1 VDDSGAT
8 KEAFVSDRHR
18 DTREF
23 LAGLPERAVPALLHL
38 LSCDDC
44 TLNAVQSLRQEGGY
58 GLGGEEEVVD
68 YGEVFQ
74 QLEERTPGLL
84 RAFEERSRQAQSLL
98 ADLLDVP
105 MEERL
110 RTVEREERFQE
121 PHLAEVLLERS
132 SDAQPKEPR
141 RSEELA
147 RLALAVMQGGAPKTS
162 AEYAASLRVRAGC
175 LLGNALRLLR
185 RLDEA
190 DAAFRQAA
198 QGLMGPMDIPER
210 AQLTGLLGHLR
221 LAQGRIDEALALCWR
236 AGYLY
241 GLDGDCHQ
249 QGVYLAWIGLIY
261 LDHEE
266 PDMALPP
273 LTHARVAVDA
283 ADEPVLACRVRLGLA
298 LCHAAYG
305 RPVSARR
312 LVDEARALYAQVK
325 DHQSLVR
332 FFWAEGRVAARSGR
346 TQEALD
352 LLLATR
358 RRWLTFGRLPDA
370 ALTTLDIALVLA
382 QVRKPEEIRP
392 LIHEVLTS
400 FPADPATKG
409 MALALAAFEAIALEG
424 QEEEDLKRAHALA
437 TAYVQRM
444 GRSGPHSTES

>member
-1 VDDSGAT
+1 
-8 KEAFVSDRHR
+8 VSDRHR

-58 GLGGEEEVVD
+58 GLGVEEEEATD
-68 YGEVFQ
+68 YGEMFQ
-74 QLEERTPGLL
+74 RLEEASPGLL
-84 RAFEERSRQAQSLL
+84 RAFEERRRQTQSLL
-98 ADLLDVP
+98 EDLLDVP
-105 MEERL
+105 VAERL
-110 RTVEREERFQE
+110 RAVEREERFQE

-132 SDAQPKEPR
+132 SNAQPREPR

-147 RLALAVMQGGAPKTS
+147 RLALAVMQGGAPKAST
-162 AEYAASLRVRAGC
+162 EYAASLRVRAGC

-190 DAAFRQAA
+190 DVAFRQAA
-198 QGLMGPMDIPER
+198 QGLMGPLDIPER
-210 AQLTGLLGHLR
+210 ALLAGLLGRLR

-236 AGYLY
+236 AGFLY
-241 GLDGDCHQ
+241 GLEGDCHQ
-249 QGVYLAWIGLIY
+249 QGIYLAWIGLIY

-266 PDMALPP
+266 PNMALPP
-273 LTHARVAVDA
+273 LTHARVAMDA

-305 RPVSARR
+305 RPVSAGR
-312 LVDEARALYAQVK
+312 LVDEARNLYGRVTDDQNR
-325 DHQSLVR
+325 VR

-358 RRWLTFGRLPDA
+358 RMWLSFERLADA
-370 ALTTLDIALVLA
+370 ALATLDIALLLA
-382 QVRKPEEIRP
+382 QHRKPEEIHP
-392 LIHEVLTS
+392 LIHEIEAS
-400 FPADPATKG
+400 FPADPATAG
-409 MALALAAFEAIALEG
+409 MAVALAAFEAMALEG
-424 QEEEDLKRAHALA
+424 REGEDLKKAHALA
-437 TAYVQRM
+437 IAYVLRM